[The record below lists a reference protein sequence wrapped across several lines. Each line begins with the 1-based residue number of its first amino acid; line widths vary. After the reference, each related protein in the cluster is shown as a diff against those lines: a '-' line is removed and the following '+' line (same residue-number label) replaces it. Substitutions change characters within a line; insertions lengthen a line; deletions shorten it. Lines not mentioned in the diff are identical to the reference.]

1 MAKHFLNPYHVS
13 YFAENLFAMIFKF
26 RMISG
31 DEKAFLRE
39 YEMPSNETFLSFHK
53 FLQSDLEY
61 DPSQLASFFITD
73 EQWNKG
79 LELTLID
86 MENDAGPAAIPM
98 ESVKL
103 SDLLKNKKD
112 RLLYVFDI
120 FSDRCYFIEL
130 SDISQPQPDVKY
142 PRCKTAVGT
151 PPEQLVLG
159 DISMDDILE
168 DEDEF
173 GEITNDISSIED
185 IDFESEGYSVE
196 DF

>member
-1 MAKHFLNPYHVS
+1 
-13 YFAENLFAMIFKF
+13 MIFKF

-31 DEKAFLRE
+31 EGKAFLRE
-39 YEMPSNETFLSFHK
+39 YELRCDDTFLNFHK
-53 FLQSDLEY
+53 YIQTDLHY
-61 DPSQLASFFITD
+61 DTSQLASFFITD

-103 SDLLKNKKD
+103 SDLLKKKKE

-120 FSDRCYFIEL
+120 FSDRCFFLEL
-130 SDISQPQPDVKY
+130 SDISEPNKDLSY
-142 PRCKTAVGT
+142 PNCISTVGE
-151 PPEQLVLG
+151 PPEQLIIE
-159 DISMDDILE
+159 DISIEDILY
-168 DEDEF
+168 DESFD
-173 GEITNDISSIED
+173 EITNDIGPMED
-185 IDFESEGYSVE
+185 IDFDSDTFNDE